1 MNLIYS
7 RTKVQGAAYRP
18 DVRVLNPRFF
28 TETNPNATAVFLN
41 GEYPDIRAAYTAAKV
56 PVTEFTAL
64 HAVPVITPPA
74 KGKAK

>member
-28 TETNPNATAVFLN
+28 TETSAKAVKVYLA
-41 GEYPDIRAAYTAAKV
+41 GDYPEIRAAYEAKGV
-56 PVTEFTAL
+56 PVEAFTIL
-64 HAVPVITPPA
+64 SAVPVLNPPKA
-74 KGKAK
+74 KGK